1 MDDTNEVKYIAAVD
15 IGTSTIRCHIYDKKI
30 NVVGEATLQI
40 ELTHPHRGWVEV
52 SPDHLWLAFVKVIKN
67 SILNGKL
74 KPYQIACLGISSQR
88 GTFITWEKDTG
99 RPFHNFISWKDLR
112 ASSIC
117 KEWNNSLRMKCL
129 RWGSHILHLLSGK
142 KRFLAA
148 KVLKLSTAM
157 VVMRLYWILQNIP
170 DVKKKAID
178 GQALFGTIDTWLI
191 WKLTGGRV
199 HATDASNACITGL
212 FDPFQMHW
220 AGWAINMFGIPPSLL
235 PIIKPTSGEFGKTE
249 KSIFGVSIPITAT
262 VGDQQASM
270 FGECCFDVG
279 EIKCTMGTGS
289 FININ
294 TGSNPHASYKGL
306 YPVVGW
312 TIGDE
317 TTYLAE
323 GGTHDTGTVICWAQ
337 KLGLFDDPSESSEI
351 ATSIPDSGG
360 VYFIPAFSG
369 LQAPFNDNHAA
380 SAFIGLNAKTTKCH
394 MVRAI
399 LEAIAFRI
407 KQLYDIMEEE
417 ADFTLKNIS
426 VNGGVANNDFVIQL
440 IADLTGRPIERSKH
454 RDMSCLGV
462 AFLAGLGC
470 GIWKNKEE
478 LMRLRKKNQMFIPRD
493 NWENY
498 LRETFDCWERAAR
511 RCLRWYSDKN
521 TV

>member
-1 MDDTNEVKYIAAVD
+1 MDDADETKYVAAID
-15 IGTSTIRCHIYDKKI
+15 IGSTTIRCHIYDKDVNI
-30 NVVGEATLQI
+30 IGEASSQLEVLQ
-40 ELTHPHRGWVEV
+40 PRRGWFEV
-52 SPDHLWLAFVKVIKN
+52 NPDQLWSAFVKVVKTSIFN
-67 SILNGKL
+67 SKL
-74 KPYQIACLGISSQR
+74 KSSQISCLGISSQR

-99 RPFHNFISWKDLR
+99 IPFHNFISWKDLR

-157 VVMRLYWILQNIP
+157 VVMRLHWILQNIP
-170 DVKKKAID
+170 DVKKKALD
-178 GQALFGTIDTWLI
+178 GQALFGTIDTWLV

-220 AGWAINMFGIPPSLL
+220 AGWAINMFGIPPSML
-235 PIIKPTSGEFGKTE
+235 PIVKPTSGEFGK
-249 KSIFGVSIPITAT
+249 SDACIFGVSLPITAI

-270 FGECCFDVG
+270 FGECCFEVG

-294 TGSNPHASYKGL
+294 TGNTPHASYKGL

-312 TIGDE
+312 TINDE

-337 KLGLFDDPSESSEI
+337 KLGLLDDPFESSEI
-351 ATSIPDSGG
+351 ATSVPDSGG

-369 LQAPFNDNHAA
+369 LQAPFNDNLAV
-380 SAFIGLNAKTTKCH
+380 SAFIGLNAKTSKCH

-417 ADFTLKNIS
+417 ADFSLKNIS
-426 VNGGVANNDFVIQL
+426 VNGGVANNDFVVQL

-462 AFLAGLGC
+462 AFLAGLGF
-470 GIWKNKEE
+470 GIWKTKDE
-478 LMRLRKKNQMFIPRD
+478 LIKLHQNNQLFIPRN
-493 NWENY
+493 NWDSY
-498 LRETFDCWERAAR
+498 LKEIFGCWERAAQ
-511 RCLRWYSDKN
+511 RCLHWYSDKN
-521 TV
+521 T